1 MHWSDL
7 KVTILF
13 QTKSYRSQ
21 FGPKISDCSSKLATD
36 GVWIKTSHHGS
47 PHFCVWFSHY
57 VDKKIETFLLS
68 CNLTSGLIWAALIH
82 SFWCGLAKIFI
93 YYWFNLAARAA
104 MHSLVKDFI
113 RKRREDEEK
122 AEKLFIDSLL
132 DCDFM
137 DEDEVCLYLSFF
149 RLSLLGLV
157 RCGQSNE
164 TSSAVLAHGKY
175 R

>member
-1 MHWSDL
+1 MMQCELKPCITGNPIFVFDFLIMSIWSDHL
-7 KVTILF
+7 YE
-13 QTKSYRSQ
+13 SYVSVHDQ
-21 FGPKISDCSSKLATD
+21 IYLE
-36 GVWIKTSHHGS
+36 
-47 PHFCVWFSHY
+47 
-57 VDKKIETFLLS
+57 KKIATFLLF

-82 SFWCGLAKIFI
+82 SFSCGCAKIFI

-104 MHSLVKDFI
+104 LHSLVKDFI

-149 RLSLLGLV
+149 RLSLLRLF

-164 TSSAVLAHGKY
+164 SSSAVLLHDK
-175 R
+175 